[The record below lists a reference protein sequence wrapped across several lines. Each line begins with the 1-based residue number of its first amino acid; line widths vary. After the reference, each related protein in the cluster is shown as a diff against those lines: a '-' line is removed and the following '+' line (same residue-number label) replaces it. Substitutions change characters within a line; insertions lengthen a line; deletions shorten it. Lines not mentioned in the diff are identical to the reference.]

1 MMPEPRPTL
10 EIRNFTREHIPGAL
24 ELCGQVGWNH
34 LAADWQ
40 RCIDLNPEG
49 CIGGFLDGRL
59 VATSTVNRF
68 SDFGWIGTF
77 LVDESLRG
85 KGCGKQMFEAV
96 IAYGANHGLTWLGL
110 DSTEAGRP
118 IYLKYGC
125 TLTDDGNEMW
135 GGPNG
140 GLGDPD
146 AGPLTESHWAG
157 LLALDRERTAINRS
171 AQLRHLLGEEGA
183 SVRSIERGGR
193 LVAFG
198 FSRPGKL
205 AGAIGPVVAESD
217 ADALKIIAALRA
229 DRRALD
235 GDRGVA
241 LAILDRDSLKQSL
254 AQEGFQM
261 RRRLLRMYHP
271 EKRSQTLNGTGVFVS
286 TGLGMG

>member
-1 MMPEPRPTL
+1 MSESRPIL
-10 EIRNFTREHIPGAL
+10 EIRSFTREQIPDAL
-24 ELCGQVGWNH
+24 GFCAQVGWNH
-34 LAADWQ
+34 IAADWQ
-40 RCIDLNPEG
+40 RCLDLNPGG
-49 CIGGFLDGRL
+49 CIGGFLGGKL
-59 VATSTVNRF
+59 MATSTINRF
-68 SDFGWIGTF
+68 GDFGWIGTF

-96 IAYGANHGLTWLGL
+96 LAYGANYSLTWLGL
-110 DSTEAGRP
+110 DSTEVGRP
-118 IYLKYGC
+118 IYLKYGFA
-125 TLTDDGNEMW
+125 LTDEGNEMW

-140 GLGDPD
+140 GPGDPD
-146 AGPLTESHWAG
+146 AAPLTESHWAG
-157 LLALDRERTAINRS
+157 LLAFDRERTAINRS
-171 AQLRHLLGEEGA
+171 AQLRHLLGEEGS
-183 SVRSIERGGR
+183 SVRAIERGGR

-217 ADALKIIAALRA
+217 VDALKIIAALRA

-271 EKRSQTLNGTGVFVS
+271 EKRSQTLNDTGVFVS